1 MITDTHCHIYK
12 EYYND
17 IDSLMNE
24 LSKNNIGRI
33 INNACDYKS
42 SLEVIELSKKYDS
55 MYFVLGVYPESDIN
69 DLKKVE
75 ELIKENLNNKKML
88 GIGEIGLDYHYEE
101 LNKEEQIKLF
111 KSQMDLAE
119 RYNLPVIIHSR
130 ESTKDMINILKDY
143 NVKGIIHC
151 FNGSVETAK
160 EYIKMGYLLGINGV
174 ITFKNCKLINVL
186 KEIGYENIVFETDS
200 PYLTPVP
207 YRSETNSP
215 KYLNEII
222 DFVSKELNVDK
233 NILINNSNKNVD
245 ELFFKK
251 YENI

>member
-17 IDSLMNE
+17 IDSLMIE
-24 LSKNNIGRI
+24 LSNNNIGRI

-42 SLEVIELSKKYDS
+42 SLEVMELSKKYDS
-55 MYFVLGVYPESDIN
+55 MYFVLGVHPESDIN
-69 DLKKVE
+69 DLKKVK

-111 KSQMDLAE
+111 RSQMDLAE

-160 EYIKMGYLLGINGV
+160 
-174 ITFKNCKLINVL
+174 
-186 KEIGYENIVFETDS
+186 
-200 PYLTPVP
+200 
-207 YRSETNSP
+207 
-215 KYLNEII
+215 
-222 DFVSKELNVDK
+222 
-233 NILINNSNKNVD
+233 
-245 ELFFKK
+245 
-251 YENI
+251 

>member
-17 IDSLMNE
+17 IDSLMIE
-24 LSKNNIGRI
+24 LSNNNIGRI

-42 SLEVIELSKKYDS
+42 SLEVMELSKKYDS
-55 MYFVLGVYPESDIN
+55 MYFVLGVHPESDIN
-69 DLKKVE
+69 DLKKVK

-111 KSQMDLAE
+111 RSQMDLAE

-174 ITFKNCKLINVL
+174 VTFKNCKLINVL

-233 NILINNSNKNVD
+233 NILINNSNQNVD

-251 YENI
+251 Y